1 MGANEQRSYS
11 PFPQRMAC
19 ATMQPASK
27 PVQVCEFMHEKPTLS
42 RLRLFLAGLVWA
54 VPLGIVLAFLR
65 RSIGMFLAAN
75 EYRRAVL
82 DYAVDGIILIDDNG
96 SIHAFNPAAE
106 KFFGYAAGEL
116 IGENLRRVIAPPDHV
131 LYKLISIGREA
142 TGIRKDGS
150 TFPMD
155 MTSGQMQ
162 LYDRRMYILIVRD
175 VTRRKQIED
184 ELRRTR
190 DEAEAASRAKSAFL
204 LTMSHEL
211 RTPLNHIIGYSDMV
225 AEELADREITD
236 LLPDMRKIDYS
247 SRQLLRQIEDVLDL
261 ANIESGQVQLA
272 MTPIE
277 LHPLL
282 DQVCHDL
289 QPILAKNGNTLQ
301 IDAAAAPV
309 AMCSDPT
316 RLRQVLDNLLTNA
329 CKFTERG
336 TISLAVS
343 LDPEADQVLF
353 AVSDTGIGMAP
364 DHLEV
369 LFEPFRVADVTTR
382 RQGGA
387 GLGLAIT
394 YRLCR
399 MMGGS
404 ISVASELGQGTTF
417 TVRLPH
423 GDVPTTPAIPQAAL
437 ERSP

>member
-1 MGANEQRSYS
+1 
-11 PFPQRMAC
+11 
-19 ATMQPASK
+19 MQPAFK
-27 PVQVCEFMHEKPTLS
+27 PVQVCEFMHEKPTPS
-42 RLRLFLAGLVWA
+42 RLRLFLAGLAWA
-54 VPLGIVLAFLR
+54 VPLGVVLAFLR
-65 RSIGMFLAAN
+65 RSIGLFLAAN

-277 LHPLL
+277 LQPLL
-282 DQVCHDL
+282 DQVCRDL

-301 IDAAAAPV
+301 INAAAAPV
-309 AMCSDPT
+309 AMLSDPT

-329 CKFTERG
+329 CKFTEHG

-343 LDPEADQVLF
+343 LDPETDQVLF

-364 DHLEV
+364 DHLAV

-394 YRLCR
+394 YRICR

-404 ISVASELGQGTTF
+404 ISVASELGQGTIF
-417 TVRLPH
+417 TVRLPR
-423 GDVPTTPAIPQAAL
+423 GDVPSTPAIPQAAL